1 MLKLR
6 FLQLVIL
13 ILLNGFPIFAEEDRS
28 FEIVTSFTILEN
40 LVSELGGSRVNV
52 TNLVPRNSDAHI
64 YSTKPSDSIAI
75 SNADLVI
82 FNGLG
87 FEGWIFRLIKD
98 SGKENNYLIASDGI
112 NLLNQSNEIDPHAW
126 QSFKNIRIYIDN
138 ISGELI
144 NLMPEHEKYF
154 VLRRDDYLKKLSELE
169 INLNDQLRHIP
180 IHKRIVITGHD
191 AFGYLGRE
199 FNIQFLAP
207 LGLSLDAE
215 ASAEDVADIINQIKE
230 KKVTALFLENINNP
244 KLLKAISL
252 ESGIPIGGVLYSD
265 SLSNIDG
272 PAGTYLEMMGH
283 NVKSLIE
290 AFNSQKNYK

>member
-1 MLKLR
+1 MFKLR
-6 FLQLVIL
+6 LLQLAIL
-13 ILLNGFPIFAEEDRS
+13 LLLNGFPIFAKDGQS
-28 FEIVTSFTILEN
+28 KIVTSFTILED
-40 LVSELGGSRVNV
+40 LVLELGGDRVSV

-64 YSTKPSDSIAI
+64 YSPKPSDAVAI
-75 SNADLVI
+75 SNADLII

-98 SGKENNYLIASDGI
+98 SDKEKNYLISSDGI
-112 NLLNQSNEIDPHAW
+112 NSLNRFNEIDPHAW

-154 VLRRDDYLKKLSELE
+154 VLRRNNYLKKLYELE
-169 INLNDQLRHIP
+169 MNLSNQLSNIP
-180 IHKRIVITGHD
+180 IKKRIVITSHD

-199 FNIQFLAP
+199 FNIEFLAP

-215 ASAEDVADIINQIKE
+215 ASAEDVAKIINQIKE
-230 KKVTALFLENINNP
+230 KKVTALFMENINNP
-244 KLLKAISL
+244 KLLKAISK
-252 ESGIPIGGVLYSD
+252 ESGVPVGGKLYSD
-265 SLSNIDG
+265 ALSEIGG
-272 PAGTYLEMMGH
+272 PAGTYIDMMRH

-290 AFNSQKNYK
+290 AFNS

>member
-6 FLQLVIL
+6 SLQLVIL
-13 ILLNGFPIFAEEDRS
+13 ILLNGFPIFAEEDGS
-28 FEIVTSFTILEN
+28 LEIVTSFTILEN
-40 LVSELGGSRVNV
+40 LVSELGGSHVSV

-64 YSTKPSDSIAI
+64 YSPKPSDSIAI

-138 ISGELI
+138 ISRELI
-144 NLMPEHEKYF
+144 NLMPEHEKYL

-265 SLSNIDG
+265 SLSKIDG
-272 PAGTYLEMMGH
+272 PAGTYLEMMRH
-283 NVKSLIE
+283 NVQSLIE
-290 AFNSQKNYK
+290 AFNSQKKF

>member
-6 FLQLVIL
+6 SLQLVIL

-40 LVSELGGSRVNV
+40 LVSELGGSRVSV

-64 YSTKPSDSIAI
+64 YSPKPSDSIAI

-138 ISGELI
+138 ISKELI

-154 VLRRDDYLKKLSELE
+154 VLQRDDYLKKLSELE
-169 INLNDQLRHIP
+169 INLHDQLRHIP

-207 LGLSLDAE
+207 MGLSLDAE

-265 SLSNIDG
+265 SLSKIDG
-272 PAGTYLEMMGH
+272 PAGTYLEMMRH

-290 AFNSQKNYK
+290 AFNSQKKF

>member
-6 FLQLVIL
+6 LLQLVIL
-13 ILLNGFPIFAEEDRS
+13 LLLNGFPILAKDQQFK
-28 FEIVTSFTILEN
+28 IVTSFTILED
-40 LVSELGGSRVNV
+40 LVLELGGSRVSV

-64 YSTKPSDSIAI
+64 YSPKPSDSIAI

-87 FEGWIFRLIKD
+87 FEGWILRLIKD
-98 SGKENNYLIASDGI
+98 SGKKKNYLISSDGI

-138 ISGELI
+138 ISRELI

-154 VLRRDDYLKKLSELE
+154 VLRRNDYLKKLSKLE
-169 INLNDQLRHIP
+169 INLNDQLSHIP
-180 IHKRIVITGHD
+180 IHKRIVITSHD

-207 LGLSLDAE
+207 LGMSLDAE
-215 ASAEDVADIINQIKE
+215 ASAEDVADIINQVKE
-230 KKVTALFLENINNP
+230 KEVTALFLENIDNP
-244 KLLKAISL
+244 KLLKMISL
-252 ESGIPIGGVLYSD
+252 ESGIPISGKLYSD
-265 SLSNIDG
+265 ALSEIDG
-272 PAGTYLEMMGH
+272 PAGTYLDMMRH
-283 NVKSLIE
+283 NLKSLIK
-290 AFNSQKNYK
+290 AFNY

>member
-6 FLQLVIL
+6 SLQLVIL
-13 ILLNGFPIFAEEDRS
+13 ILLNGFPIFAEEDGS
-28 FEIVTSFTILEN
+28 LEIVTSFTILEN
-40 LVSELGGSRVNV
+40 LVSELGGSRVSV

-64 YSTKPSDSIAI
+64 YSPKPSDSIAI

-138 ISGELI
+138 ISKELI
-144 NLMPEHEKYF
+144 NLMPEHEKYL

-199 FNIQFLAP
+199 LNIQFLAP

-265 SLSNIDG
+265 SLSKIDG
-272 PAGTYLEMMGH
+272 PAGTYLEMMRN

-290 AFNSQKNYK
+290 DFNSQKKF

>member
-13 ILLNGFPIFAEEDRS
+13 IILNGFPIFAEEDRS

-40 LVSELGGSRVNV
+40 LVSELGGSRVSV

-64 YSTKPSDSIAI
+64 YSPKPSDSIAI

-138 ISGELI
+138 ISKELI

-154 VLRRDDYLKKLSELE
+154 VLQRDDYLKKLSELE
-169 INLNDQLRHIP
+169 INLHDQLRHIP

-207 LGLSLDAE
+207 MGLSLDAE

-265 SLSNIDG
+265 SLSKIDG
-272 PAGTYLEMMGH
+272 PAGTYLEMMRH
-283 NVKSLIE
+283 NIKSLIE
-290 AFNSQKNYK
+290 AFNSQKKF

>member
-1 MLKLR
+1 MYKLR
-6 FLQLVIL
+6 LLQLA
-13 ILLNGFPIFAEEDRS
+13 ILLLLSGFPIFAKDAQ
-28 FEIVTSFTILEN
+28 FKIVTSFTILED
-40 LVSELGGSRVNV
+40 LVLELGGDRVSV

-64 YSTKPSDSIAI
+64 YSPKPSDAVAI
-75 SNADLVI
+75 SNADLII

-98 SGKENNYLIASDGI
+98 SDKEKNYLISSDGI
-112 NLLNQSNEIDPHAW
+112 NSLNRFNEIDPHAW

-138 ISGELI
+138 ISEKLI

-154 VLRRDDYLKKLSELE
+154 VHRRNNYLKKLSELE
-169 INLNDQLRHIP
+169 MNLSNQLSNIP
-180 IHKRIVITGHD
+180 IKKRIVITSHD

-215 ASAEDVADIINQIKE
+215 ASAEDVANIINQIKE
-230 KKVTALFLENINNP
+230 KKVTALFMENINNP
-244 KLLKAISL
+244 KLLKMISL
-252 ESGIPIGGVLYSD
+252 ESGIPLGGKLYSD
-265 SLSNIDG
+265 ALGEIDG
-272 PAGTYLEMMGH
+272 PAGTYIDMMRH

-290 AFNSQKNYK
+290 AFNS

>member
-1 MLKLR
+1 MFKLR
-6 FLQLVIL
+6 LLQLAIL
-13 ILLNGFPIFAEEDRS
+13 LLLNGFPIFAKDGQS
-28 FEIVTSFTILEN
+28 KIVTSFSILED
-40 LVSELGGSRVNV
+40 LVLELGGDRVSV

-64 YSTKPSDSIAI
+64 YSPKPSDAVAI
-75 SNADLVI
+75 SNADLII

-98 SGKENNYLIASDGI
+98 SDKEKNYLISSDGI
-112 NLLNQSNEIDPHAW
+112 NSLNRFNEIDPHAW

-154 VLRRDDYLKKLSELE
+154 ALRRNNYLKKLFELE
-169 INLNDQLRHIP
+169 MNLSNQLSNIP
-180 IHKRIVITGHD
+180 IKKRIVITSHD

-199 FNIQFLAP
+199 FNIEFLAP

-215 ASAEDVADIINQIKE
+215 ASAEDVAKIINQIKE
-230 KKVTALFLENINNP
+230 KKVTALFMENINNP
-244 KLLKAISL
+244 KLLKMISL
-252 ESGIPIGGVLYSD
+252 ESGIPLGGKLYSD
-265 SLSNIDG
+265 ALGEIDG
-272 PAGTYLEMMGH
+272 PAGTYIDMMRH

-290 AFNSQKNYK
+290 AFNS

>member
-13 ILLNGFPIFAEEDRS
+13 ILLNGFPIFAEEDGS
-28 FEIVTSFTILEN
+28 LEIVTSFTILEN
-40 LVSELGGSRVNV
+40 LVSELGGSRVSV

-64 YSTKPSDSIAI
+64 YSPKPSDSIAI

-112 NLLNQSNEIDPHAW
+112 NLLYQSNEIDPHAW

-154 VLRRDDYLKKLSELE
+154 VLRRDNYLKKLSELE
-169 INLNDQLRHIP
+169 INLNDQISHIP
-180 IHKRIVITGHD
+180 IHKRIVITSHD

-230 KKVTALFLENINNP
+230 KEVTALFLENVNNA

-252 ESGIPIGGVLYSD
+252 ESGVPIGGKLYSD
-265 SLSNIDG
+265 ALSETSG
-272 PAGTYLEMMGH
+272 PAGTYLDMMRY
-283 NVKSLIE
+283 NIETLISD
-290 AFNSQKNYK
+290 FK

>member
-6 FLQLVIL
+6 LLQLVIL
-13 ILLNGFPIFAEEDRS
+13 LLLNGFPILAKDQQFK
-28 FEIVTSFTILEN
+28 IVTSFTILED
-40 LVSELGGSRVNV
+40 LVLELGGSRVSV

-64 YSTKPSDSIAI
+64 YSPKPSDSIAI

-87 FEGWIFRLIKD
+87 FEGWIYRLIKD
-98 SGKENNYLIASDGI
+98 SGKEKNYLISSDGI

-138 ISGELI
+138 ISRELI

-154 VLRRDDYLKKLSELE
+154 VLRRNDYLKKLSKLE
-169 INLNDQLRHIP
+169 INLNDQLSHIP
-180 IHKRIVITGHD
+180 IHKRIVITSHD

-230 KKVTALFLENINNP
+230 KEVTALFLENINNP
-244 KLLKAISL
+244 KLLQAISL
-252 ESGIPIGGVLYSD
+252 ESGIPIGGKLYSD
-265 SLSNIDG
+265 ALSGIDG
-272 PAGTYLEMMGH
+272 PAGTYINMMRH
-283 NVKSLIE
+283 NVQSLIK
-290 AFNSQKNYK
+290 AFNS

>member
-6 FLQLVIL
+6 LLQLVIL
-13 ILLNGFPIFAEEDRS
+13 LLLNGFPILAKDQQFK
-28 FEIVTSFTILEN
+28 IVTSFTILED
-40 LVSELGGSRVNV
+40 LVLELGGSRVSV

-64 YSTKPSDSIAI
+64 YSPKPSDSIAI

-87 FEGWIFRLIKD
+87 FEGWIYRLIKD
-98 SGKENNYLIASDGI
+98 SGKEKNYLISSDGI
-112 NLLNQSNEIDPHAW
+112 NLLYQSNEIDQHAW

-138 ISGELI
+138 ISRGLI

-154 VLRRDDYLKKLSELE
+154 VLRKNDYLKKLSELE
-169 INLNDQLRHIP
+169 INLNDQLSHIP
-180 IHKRIVITGHD
+180 IHKRIVITSHD

-215 ASAEDVADIINQIKE
+215 ASAEDVANIINQIKE
-230 KKVTALFLENINNP
+230 KEVTALFLENINNP
-244 KLLKAISL
+244 KLLQAISL
-252 ESGIPIGGVLYSD
+252 ESGIPIGGKLYSD
-265 SLSNIDG
+265 ALSGIDG
-272 PAGTYLEMMGH
+272 PAGTYINMMRH
-283 NVKSLIE
+283 NVQSLIK
-290 AFNSQKNYK
+290 AFNS

>member
-13 ILLNGFPIFAEEDRS
+13 ILLNGFPIFAEEDGS
-28 FEIVTSFTILEN
+28 LEIVTSFTILEN
-40 LVSELGGSRVNV
+40 LVSELGGSRVSV

-64 YSTKPSDSIAI
+64 YSPKPSDSIAI

-169 INLNDQLRHIP
+169 INLNDQLSHIT
-180 IHKRIVITGHD
+180 IHKRIVITSHD

-230 KKVTALFLENINNP
+230 KKATALFLENINNP

-252 ESGIPIGGVLYSD
+252 ESGVPIGGKLYSD
-265 SLSNIDG
+265 ALSETSG
-272 PAGTYLEMMGH
+272 PAGTYLDMMRH
-283 NVKSLIE
+283 NIETLISD
-290 AFNSQKNYK
+290 FK

>member
-6 FLQLVIL
+6 SLQLVIL

-64 YSTKPSDSIAI
+64 YSPKPSDSIAI

-180 IHKRIVITGHD
+180 INKRIVITGHD

-272 PAGTYLEMMGH
+272 PAGTYLEMMRH
-283 NVKSLIE
+283 NVQSLIE
-290 AFNSQKNYK
+290 AFNSQKEF

>member
-6 FLQLVIL
+6 LLQLVIL
-13 ILLNGFPIFAEEDRS
+13 LLLNGFPILAKDQQFK
-28 FEIVTSFTILEN
+28 IVTSFTILED
-40 LVSELGGSRVNV
+40 LVLELGGSRVSV

-64 YSTKPSDSIAI
+64 YSPKPSDSVAI

-87 FEGWIFRLIKD
+87 FEGWIYRLIKD
-98 SGKENNYLIASDGI
+98 SGKEKNYLISSDGI

-138 ISGELI
+138 ISRELI

-154 VLRRDDYLKKLSELE
+154 VLRRNDYLKKLSKLE
-169 INLNDQLRHIP
+169 INLNDQLSHIP
-180 IHKRIVITGHD
+180 IHKRIVITSHD

-215 ASAEDVADIINQIKE
+215 ASAEDVANIINQIKE
-230 KKVTALFLENINNP
+230 KEVTALFLENINNP
-244 KLLKAISL
+244 KLLQAISL
-252 ESGIPIGGVLYSD
+252 ESGIPIGGKLYSD
-265 SLSNIDG
+265 ALSGIDG
-272 PAGTYLEMMGH
+272 PAGTYINMMRH

-290 AFNSQKNYK
+290 AFNS

>member
-1 MLKLR
+1 M
-6 FLQLVIL
+6 
-13 ILLNGFPIFAEEDRS
+13 
-28 FEIVTSFTILEN
+28 
-40 LVSELGGSRVNV
+40 GGSRVSV

-64 YSTKPSDSIAI
+64 YSPKPSDSIAI

-112 NLLNQSNEIDPHAW
+112 NLLYQSNEIDPHAW

-180 IHKRIVITGHD
+180 IHKRIVITSHD

-230 KKVTALFLENINNP
+230 KEVTALFLENVNNA

-252 ESGIPIGGVLYSD
+252 ESGVPIGGKLYSD
-265 SLSNIDG
+265 ALSETSG
-272 PAGTYLEMMGH
+272 PAGTYLDMMRH
-283 NVKSLIE
+283 NIETLISD
-290 AFNSQKNYK
+290 FK

>member
-6 FLQLVIL
+6 SLQLVIL
-13 ILLNGFPIFAEEDRS
+13 ILLNGFPIFAEEDGS
-28 FEIVTSFTILEN
+28 LEIVTSFTILEN
-40 LVSELGGSRVNV
+40 LVSELGGSRVSV

-64 YSTKPSDSIAI
+64 YSPKPSDSIAI

-138 ISGELI
+138 ISKELI
-144 NLMPEHEKYF
+144 NLMPEHEKYL

-169 INLNDQLRHIP
+169 INLNDQLSHIP
-180 IHKRIVITGHD
+180 IHKRIVITSHD

-230 KKVTALFLENINNP
+230 KEVTALFLENVNNA

-252 ESGIPIGGVLYSD
+252 ESGVPIGGKLYSD
-265 SLSNIDG
+265 ALSETSG
-272 PAGTYLEMMGH
+272 PAGTYLDMMRH
-283 NVKSLIE
+283 NIETLISD
-290 AFNSQKNYK
+290 FK

>member
-1 MLKLR
+1 MYKLR
-6 FLQLVIL
+6 LLQLA
-13 ILLNGFPIFAEEDRS
+13 ILLLLSGFPIFAKDAQ
-28 FEIVTSFTILEN
+28 FKIVTSFTILED
-40 LVSELGGSRVNV
+40 LVLELGGDRVSV

-64 YSTKPSDSIAI
+64 YSPKPSDAVAI
-75 SNADLVI
+75 SNADLII

-98 SGKENNYLIASDGI
+98 SDKEKNYLISSDGI
-112 NLLNQSNEIDPHAW
+112 NSLNRFNEIDPHAW

-144 NLMPEHEKYF
+144 NLMPEYEKYF
-154 VLRRDDYLKKLSELE
+154 VLRRNNYLKKISELE
-169 INLNDQLRHIP
+169 INLSNQLSNIP
-180 IHKRIVITGHD
+180 IKKRIVITSHD

-215 ASAEDVADIINQIKE
+215 ASAEDVANIINQIKE
-230 KKVTALFLENINNP
+230 KKVTALFMENINNP
-244 KLLKAISL
+244 KLLKMISL
-252 ESGIPIGGVLYSD
+252 ESGIPLGGKLYSD
-265 SLSNIDG
+265 ALGEIDG
-272 PAGTYLEMMGH
+272 PAGTYIDMMSH

-290 AFNSQKNYK
+290 AFNS

>member
-1 MLKLR
+1 MYKLR
-6 FLQLVIL
+6 LLQLAIL
-13 ILLNGFPIFAEEDRS
+13 LLLNGFPIFAKDGQS
-28 FEIVTSFTILEN
+28 KIVTSFTILED
-40 LVSELGGSRVNV
+40 LVLELGGDRVSV

-64 YSTKPSDSIAI
+64 YSPKPSDAVAI
-75 SNADLVI
+75 SNADLII

-98 SGKENNYLIASDGI
+98 SDKEKNYLISSDGI
-112 NLLNQSNEIDPHAW
+112 NSLNRFNEIDPHAW

-154 VLRRDDYLKKLSELE
+154 ALRRNNYLKKLFELE
-169 INLNDQLRHIP
+169 MNLSNQLSNIP
-180 IHKRIVITGHD
+180 IKKRIVITSHD

-199 FNIQFLAP
+199 FNIEFLAP

-215 ASAEDVADIINQIKE
+215 ASAEDVAKIINQIKE

-244 KLLKAISL
+244 KLLKAISK
-252 ESGIPIGGVLYSD
+252 ESGVPVGGKLYSD
-265 SLSNIDG
+265 ALSEIGG
-272 PAGTYLEMMGH
+272 PAGTYIDMMRH

-290 AFNSQKNYK
+290 AFNS

>member
-6 FLQLVIL
+6 LLQLVIL
-13 ILLNGFPIFAEEDRS
+13 LLLNGFPILAKDQQFK
-28 FEIVTSFTILEN
+28 IVTSFTILED
-40 LVSELGGSRVNV
+40 LVLELGGSRVSV

-64 YSTKPSDSIAI
+64 YSPKPSDSIAI

-87 FEGWIFRLIKD
+87 FEGWILRLIKD
-98 SGKENNYLIASDGI
+98 SGKKKNYLISSDGI

-138 ISGELI
+138 ISRELI

-154 VLRRDDYLKKLSELE
+154 VLRRNDYLKKLSKLE
-169 INLNDQLRHIP
+169 INLNDQLSHIP
-180 IHKRIVITGHD
+180 IHKRIVITSHD

-215 ASAEDVADIINQIKE
+215 ASAEDVADIINQVKE
-230 KKVTALFLENINNP
+230 KEVTALFLENIDNP
-244 KLLKAISL
+244 KLLKMISL
-252 ESGIPIGGVLYSD
+252 ESGIPISGKLYSD
-265 SLSNIDG
+265 ALSEIDG
-272 PAGTYLEMMGH
+272 PAGTYLDMMRH
-283 NVKSLIE
+283 NLKSLIK
-290 AFNSQKNYK
+290 AFNY

>member
-1 MLKLR
+1 MFKLR
-6 FLQLVIL
+6 LLQFAIL
-13 ILLNGFPIFAEEDRS
+13 LLLNGFPIFAKDGQS
-28 FEIVTSFTILEN
+28 KIVTSFSILED
-40 LVSELGGSRVNV
+40 LVLELGGDRVSV

-64 YSTKPSDSIAI
+64 YSPKPSDAVAI
-75 SNADLVI
+75 SNADLII

-98 SGKENNYLIASDGI
+98 SDKEKNYLISSDGI
-112 NLLNQSNEIDPHAW
+112 NSLNRFNEIDPHAW

-154 VLRRDDYLKKLSELE
+154 ALRRNNYLKKLFELE
-169 INLNDQLRHIP
+169 MNLSNQLSNIP
-180 IHKRIVITGHD
+180 IKKRIVITSHD

-199 FNIQFLAP
+199 FNIEFLAP

-215 ASAEDVADIINQIKE
+215 ASAEDVAKIINQIKE
-230 KKVTALFLENINNP
+230 KKVTALFMENINNP
-244 KLLKAISL
+244 KLLKAISK
-252 ESGIPIGGVLYSD
+252 ESGVPVGGKLYSD
-265 SLSNIDG
+265 ALSEIGG
-272 PAGTYLEMMGH
+272 PAGTYIDMMRH

-290 AFNSQKNYK
+290 AFNS

>member
-13 ILLNGFPIFAEEDRS
+13 FLLNGFPIFAKDEP
-28 FEIVTSFTILEN
+28 FKIVTSFTILED
-40 LVSELGGSRVNV
+40 LVLELGGSRVSV

-64 YSTKPSDSIAI
+64 YSPKPSDSIAI

-87 FEGWIFRLIKD
+87 FEGWILRLIKD
-98 SGKENNYLIASDGI
+98 SGRKKNYLISSDGI

-126 QSFKNIRIYIDN
+126 HSFKNIRIYIDN
-138 ISGELI
+138 ISRELI

-154 VLRRDDYLKKLSELE
+154 VLRRNDYLKKLSKLE
-169 INLNDQLRHIP
+169 INLNDQLSHIP
-180 IHKRIVITGHD
+180 IHKRIVITSHD

-215 ASAEDVADIINQIKE
+215 ASAEDVADIINQVKE
-230 KKVTALFLENINNP
+230 KEVTALFLENIDNP
-244 KLLKAISL
+244 KLLKMISL
-252 ESGIPIGGVLYSD
+252 ESGIPISGELYSD
-265 SLSNIDG
+265 ALSEIDG
-272 PAGTYLEMMGH
+272 PAGTYLDMMRH
-283 NVKSLIE
+283 NLKSLIK
-290 AFNSQKNYK
+290 AFNY

>member
-1 MLKLR
+1 MYKLR
-6 FLQLVIL
+6 LLQLA
-13 ILLNGFPIFAEEDRS
+13 ILLLLSGFPIFAKDAQ
-28 FEIVTSFTILEN
+28 FKIVTSFTILED
-40 LVSELGGSRVNV
+40 LVLELGGDRVSV

-64 YSTKPSDSIAI
+64 YSPKPSDAVAI
-75 SNADLVI
+75 TNADLII

-98 SGKENNYLIASDGI
+98 SDKEKNYLISSDGI
-112 NLLNQSNEIDPHAW
+112 NSLNRFNEIDPHAW

-144 NLMPEHEKYF
+144 NLMPEYEKYF
-154 VLRRDDYLKKLSELE
+154 VLRRNNYLKKISELE
-169 INLNDQLRHIP
+169 INLSNQLSNIP
-180 IHKRIVITGHD
+180 IKKRIVITSHD

-215 ASAEDVADIINQIKE
+215 ASAEDVANIINQIKE
-230 KKVTALFLENINNP
+230 KKVTALFIENINNP
-244 KLLKAISL
+244 KLLKAISK
-252 ESGIPIGGVLYSD
+252 ESGVPVGGKLYSD
-265 SLSNIDG
+265 ALSEIGG
-272 PAGTYLEMMGH
+272 PAGTYIDMMRH

-290 AFNSQKNYK
+290 AFNS